1 MKLTGLQI
9 RNMQMLQ
16 DLEKMIKELEI
27 KRIEHDLL
35 NKNKYAEESDDGIFS
50 ESGTERKQ
58 NPGFHGSLP
67 DQSVMGSMES
77 ELLCRY
83 VGKPG

>member
-27 KRIEHDLL
+27 KRIEKDLL
-35 NKNKYAEESDDGIFS
+35 NANKYAGLYKVYHRLLEGI
-50 ESGTERKQ
+50 GYERGYK
-58 NPGFHGSLP
+58 
-67 DQSVMGSMES
+67 V
-77 ELLCRY
+77 C
-83 VGKPG
+83 

>member
-27 KRIEHDLL
+27 KRIEKDLL
-35 NKNKYAEESDDGIFS
+35 NANKYAELYKVYYRLLEGI
-50 ESGTERKQ
+50 GYERGYK
-58 NPGFHGSLP
+58 
-67 DQSVMGSMES
+67 V
-77 ELLCRY
+77 C
-83 VGKPG
+83 

>member
-35 NKNKYAEESDDGIFS
+35 NKNKYAELYKVYH
-50 ESGTERKQ
+50 R
-58 NPGFHGSLP
+58 
-67 DQSVMGSMES
+67 
-77 ELLCRY
+77 LLEEIR
-83 VGKPG
+83 

>member
-27 KRIEHDLL
+27 KRIEKVVIYLGL
-35 NKNKYAEESDDGIFS
+35 
-50 ESGTERKQ
+50 
-58 NPGFHGSLP
+58 
-67 DQSVMGSMES
+67 
-77 ELLCRY
+77 
-83 VGKPG
+83 